1 MNQGENWN
9 KKMGGR
15 SCFITS
21 GAFGHGL
28 QCGIGATIHIGREIL
43 CLPYAGFFL
52 LYTHRPYSPRDLIW
66 VITKYL

>member
-1 MNQGENWN
+1 MNQGEKWN

-28 QCGIGATIHIGREIL
+28 MQSRAQTFHRIGPLGRFDL
-43 CLPYAGFFL
+43 VVAKSVVCLSVCLSPFHAVFL
-52 LYTHRPYSPRDLIW
+52 
-66 VITKYL
+66 K